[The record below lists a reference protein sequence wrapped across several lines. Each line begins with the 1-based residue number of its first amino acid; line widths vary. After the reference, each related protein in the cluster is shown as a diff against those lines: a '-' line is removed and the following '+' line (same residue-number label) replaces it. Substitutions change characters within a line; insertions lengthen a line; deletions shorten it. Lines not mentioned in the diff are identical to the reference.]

1 MTTKSYLPIQ
11 TRAANWPERGS
22 RQLTKRVMTPC
33 RWPDDAT
40 VGLSSRSP
48 TLLFAPFFPSKTPVL
63 GRGQDQD
70 ATNFLAKIESEVLL
84 IAGQQ
89 VRGSSIDRRKEYR
102 DIFVWKTYLP
112 RQGEMHGLN
121 KTDRPKQT
129 GQPAA
134 LRGRLEIPTGLV
146 DGVTRRQQFRIVEFP
161 EAL

>member
-1 MTTKSYLPIQ
+1 MGRS
-11 TRAANWPERGS
+11 A
-22 RQLTKRVMTPC
+22 
-33 RWPDDAT
+33 
-40 VGLSSRSP
+40 RSP
-48 TLLFAPFFPSKTPVL
+48 TLLIAPLVPSKTPVL

-112 RQGEMHGLN
+112 RQGEMLRRN

-129 GQPAA
+129 GQP
-134 LRGRLEIPTGLV
+134 PTFA
-146 DGVTRRQQFRIVEFP
+146 GVSRFRR
-161 EAL
+161 ASWMA